1 MLVERTREII
11 KQREEGILQISEL
24 MDLAREKGV
33 TIRYLTANRLVL
45 TVTAEKVGYPVFWG
59 IRSLTLERI
68 QRLPFPTH
76 AFWQNYQRTI
86 SQQPKIEIVSFQ

>member
-1 MLVERTREII
+1 MLVERTKEII
-11 KQREEGILQISEL
+11 KQREEGISQISEL
-24 MDLAREKGV
+24 MALAREKGI

-45 TVTAEKVGYPVFWG
+45 TVTAEKVGYPVLWG

-68 QRLPFPTH
+68 QRFPFPTH
-76 AFWQNYQRTI
+76 AFWQNYQRTV